1 MNADTRSFQPV
12 SDYRTVTPSRWYAE
26 AMEHLVNVVQAL
38 SLARDLQGI
47 MDIVRRAA
55 RELTGAEGST
65 FVLRE
70 GDECFYAEEDAIGP
84 LWKGLRFPLS
94 TCISGWAMLNREAAI
109 VQDIFEDPRI
119 PIDAY
124 QPTFVRSLAMV
135 PIRRIDPI
143 GAIGNYWA
151 QVHQPTPEQMKVLQ
165 ALADVTAVAM
175 ENVQVLTN
183 LERLVKERTADLKA
197 ANDRLQREV
206 ELRKEAED
214 AARRQSLTDELTG
227 LYNRRGFLLFAT
239 QQFQLACRAN
249 EPGWLLF
256 ADADGLKAVNDRDG
270 HEAGDRTL
278 LGVTAALR
286 RCFSELDVISRLG
299 GDEFVVYTTG
309 RDHQA
314 TALRERLLGA
324 VDDVNRSEGLSISLS
339 IGIARCEPDPTVP
352 FDEHLRVADNAMY
365 SDKQAKRADTAV
377 SPIVRPGRFDR

>member
-1 MNADTRSFQPV
+1 MFNPT
-12 SDYRTVTPSRWYAE
+12 SDDRLAAPSRWYAE

-38 SLARDLQGI
+38 SLARDLQAI

-55 RELTGAEGST
+55 RELTGADGST

-70 GDECFYAEEDAIGP
+70 DDECFYAEEDAIGR

-94 TCISGWAMLNREAAI
+94 TCISGWAMLNHEA
-109 VQDIFEDPRI
+109 VVVPNIFEDPRI
-119 PIDAY
+119 PIAAY

-135 PIRRIDPI
+135 PIRTIDPI
-143 GAIGNYWA
+143 GAIGTYWA
-151 QVHQPTPEQMKVLQ
+151 QVYHPTPEQVKVLQ

-206 ELRKEAED
+206 DLRREAED
-214 AARRQSLTDELTG
+214 GARRQSLTDELTG

-239 QQFQLACRAN
+239 QQFQLACRAD

-256 ADADGLKAVNDRDG
+256 ADTDHLKAVNDRDG
-270 HEAGDRTL
+270 HEAGDRML

-286 RCFSELDVISRLG
+286 RAFGGPDVIGRLG

-309 RDHQA
+309 REHHA
-314 TALRERLLGA
+314 AVLRERLLEA
-324 VDDVNRSEGLSISLS
+324 IDHVNRSEGLGISLS

-352 FDEHLRVADNAMY
+352 FDDHLRIADNAMY
-365 SDKQAKRADTAV
+365 SDKQAKRGDLT
-377 SPIVRPGRFDR
+377 GRLAP